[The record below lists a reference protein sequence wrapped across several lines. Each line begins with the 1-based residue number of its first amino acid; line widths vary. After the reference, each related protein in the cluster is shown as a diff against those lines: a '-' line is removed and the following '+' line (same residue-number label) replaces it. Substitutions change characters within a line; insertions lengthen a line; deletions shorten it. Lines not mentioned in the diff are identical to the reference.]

1 MGAVVLF
8 SQDMTDAADA
18 FQLGFVG
25 KPNTTEPE
33 SMSDPAMSRQSQ
45 ATDPP
50 VFPRDPTSGGF
61 KLALERIMRF
71 GSPTRF
77 SVPSGPSPYG
87 GRLKARTGI
96 GERPGPAVIQR
107 NIDPRT
113 PAGLVPVDPWY
124 ESYLT
129 ADGGYL

>member
-18 FQLGFVG
+18 FQRGYIG
-25 KPNTTEPE
+25 KANSMVPE
-33 SMSDPAMSRQSQ
+33 ATDPDMARQSQ

-50 VFPRDPTSGGF
+50 VFPRSPTSAGF
-61 KLALERIMRF
+61 KLALERILRF
-71 GSPTRF
+71 GGTF

-87 GRLKARTGI
+87 GRLRARTGI
-96 GERPGPAVIQR
+96 AERPGPAVVQR

-129 ADGGYL
+129 ADGGYIS